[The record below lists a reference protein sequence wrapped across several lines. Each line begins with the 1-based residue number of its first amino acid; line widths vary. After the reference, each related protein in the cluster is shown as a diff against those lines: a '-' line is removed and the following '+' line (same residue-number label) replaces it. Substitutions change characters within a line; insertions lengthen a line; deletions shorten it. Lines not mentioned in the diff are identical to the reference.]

1 MLIAGTKKMA
11 KATMTGRSNRIS
23 RARAVLGLML
33 AGMVMTTPA
42 TAATAPGQSRVTIV
56 TAGQL
61 VKSQDLRFGLIIP
74 ATTAGTVT
82 INPATSA
89 RTSAGALVLAGT
101 GFGPAEFS
109 ALGNPNQN
117 NFLQLVMPTGNLTLN
132 RAGGGA
138 TMTVNNWTFSGSGV
152 SALNAQGFYI
162 FRIGARLNVGA
173 NQLRGTYSG
182 TFNMTVNFF

>member
-1 MLIAGTKKMA
+1 MLDRTQNRAKKPRHRTTA
-11 KATMTGRSNRIS
+11 
-23 RARAVLGLML
+23 LL
-33 AGMVMTTPA
+33 AAAFCCVAPA
-42 TAATAPGQSRVTIV
+42 WAATAPGSGRATII

-74 ATTAGTVT
+74 SATVGTVT
-82 INPATSA
+82 INPATGA
-89 RTSAGALVLAGT
+89 RSNTGTLVLAGT
-101 GFGPAEFS
+101 GYGPAEFT

-162 FRIGARLNVGA
+162 FRIGGRLNVGA
-173 NQLRGTYSG
+173 NQLRGTYTG